1 MKKNRL
7 IKYKMIGRLKTGT
20 GLYDF
25 EKPFIKGKEKFARI
39 IIKKLNI
46 NEE

>member
-1 MKKNRL
+1 MEKSRL

-25 EKPFIKGKEKFARI
+25 TIPFINGKQKFVRI
-39 IIKKLNI
+39 IIKKLNM

>member
-1 MKKNRL
+1 MKL
-7 IKYKMIGRLKTGT
+7 VKYKVIGRLKTGT
-20 GLYDF
+20 GSYDF
-25 EKPFIKGKEKFARI
+25 VRPFINGKQKFARM

>member
-1 MKKNRL
+1 MEKSKL

-25 EKPFIKGKEKFARI
+25 VIPFIKGKQKFARM